1 MKNMMSS
8 GREKATGRQG
18 ISVLGLSMEEVSRL
32 LNIFCLPW
40 LSLNIWD
47 HLLSKEQGHMSEKR
61 DKSITFLEQNY
72 WVLLPL
78 SSVMPTIHM
87 RSGLCWTPSEFK
99 CKIKLPK
106 DVICTDLTPKTVVI
120 AFLSSKIQGFFLG
133 LFFIVS
139 VLLAIFSSFYSKI
152 RVLRRVREENERRG
166 GFIRIF
172 PTPVTWDLY
181 G

>member
-1 MKNMMSS
+1 
-8 GREKATGRQG
+8 
-18 ISVLGLSMEEVSRL
+18 
-32 LNIFCLPW
+32 
-40 LSLNIWD
+40 
-47 HLLSKEQGHMSEKR
+47 
-61 DKSITFLEQNY
+61 
-72 WVLLPL
+72 
-78 SSVMPTIHM
+78 MPTIHM
-87 RSGLCWTPSEFK
+87 HSGLCWTPSEFK

>member
-1 MKNMMSS
+1 
-8 GREKATGRQG
+8 
-18 ISVLGLSMEEVSRL
+18 
-32 LNIFCLPW
+32 
-40 LSLNIWD
+40 
-47 HLLSKEQGHMSEKR
+47 MSEKR

-87 RSGLCWTPSEFK
+87 HSGLCWTPSEFK

-106 DVICTDLTPKTVVI
+106 DVICTDLTPRTVVI

-139 VLLAIFSSFYSKI
+139 VLLAIFSSF
-152 RVLRRVREENERRG
+152 L
-166 GFIRIF
+166 F
-172 PTPVTWDLY
+172 
-181 G
+181 